1 MFVLLNENYTLTDE
15 LKVKI
20 RNVLREKTSPRHVPK
35 VILQVPPDGI
45 PYTFSNKKVEIA
57 VTKIIHGM
65 AVANRRALRNPISL
79 DFYEKIRAELQQK

>member
-1 MFVLLNENYTLTDE
+1 MFVLVNEGYDLNDD

-20 RNVLREKTSPRHVPK
+20 KQTLREKTSPRHVPK
-35 VILQVPPDGI
+35 LIFQAPPDGI

-65 AVANRRALRNPISL
+65 EVTNRGALRNPESL
-79 DFYEKIRAELQQK
+79 DFYLEMKDKLQ